1 MIKIHPNQYLFFN
14 NFIIKDPLTKFERD
28 YWGLSNKKILEVFLT
43 KIDDKKIIYQF
54 GGSMFPLSIQFL
66 NNEDQNRFIHI
77 SKIKN
82 KKNYKGPM
90 YYFVNNRF
98 EPNYSFIKSNSK
110 IIYELIVDDVIIN
123 GVYEFKD
130 LVVFESISK

>member
-1 MIKIHPNQYLFFN
+1 MCWEFF
-14 NFIIKDPLTKFERD
+14 FVAL
-28 YWGLSNKKILEVFLT
+28 
-43 KIDDKKIIYQF
+43 
-54 GGSMFPLSIQFL
+54 
-66 NNEDQNRFIHI
+66 
-77 SKIKN
+77 
-82 KKNYKGPM
+82 